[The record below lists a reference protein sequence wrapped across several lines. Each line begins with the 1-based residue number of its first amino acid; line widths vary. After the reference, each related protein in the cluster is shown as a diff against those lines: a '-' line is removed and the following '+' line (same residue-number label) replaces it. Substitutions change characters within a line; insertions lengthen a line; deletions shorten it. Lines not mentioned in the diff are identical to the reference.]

1 MKICIF
7 GAGAVGG
14 HMAAKL
20 AAQGHEISVIGR
32 GAHLSAMRE
41 RGIKLLHGKQTIV
54 GRVRAVEHAGELGP
68 QEAVFVTLK
77 ANGLGVFAEQC
88 APLLGRDTAVVFVQN
103 GIPWWYDKRLTR
115 LDPDGRLARAVP
127 ADSIVGGV
135 AYSANEIVEPG
146 VIENHVPGNNM
157 FVIGRP
163 DCVDTPL
170 VKNLRKALEDADM
183 SCPPVADIRQSIW
196 SKAAQMLGNSTLCT
210 LTELP
215 VGAVRNDPVL
225 KEIVTKAGA
234 EGLAIAR
241 ALNVNTDAA
250 PQRPSGGHASGATAH
265 KPSILQ
271 DYERGRP
278 MEVEAQLMAPLA
290 LARMTDISTPTL
302 DILVPLVAAKAAAKG
317 LYSH

>member
-1 MKICIF
+1 MRICIF

-20 AAQGHEISVIGR
+20 AAQGHDMSVVAR
-32 GAHLSAMRE
+32 GAHLEAIRQN
-41 RGIKLLHGKQTIV
+41 GLKLVQGGKTIL
-54 GRVRAVEHAGELGP
+54 GRVRAADSAKELGA

-77 ANGLGVFAEQC
+77 ANGLGAFADQC
-88 APLLGRDTAVVFVQN
+88 APLIARHTEVVFVQN
-103 GIPWWYDKRLTR
+103 GIPWWYDRRLTR

-127 ADSIVGGV
+127 AENIAAGV

-157 FVIGRP
+157 IVLGRP
-163 DCVDTPL
+163 DRVDTD
-170 VKNLRKALEDADM
+170 VIKNLRKALEEADM
-183 SCPPVADIRQSIW
+183 SSPALADIRQSIW
-196 SKAAQMLGNSTLCT
+196 QKAAQMLGNSSLCT
-210 LTELP
+210 LTGLP
-215 VGAVRNDPVL
+215 VGALRNDKAL
-225 KEIVTKAGA
+225 KQIAEKAAA
-234 EGLAIAR
+234 EGHAIAK
-241 ALNVNTDAA
+241 ALGVDVDAA
-250 PQRPSGGHASGATAH
+250 PQRPSGGHASSAQSH

-290 LARMTDISTPTL
+290 LGRLAKVATPTL
-302 DILVPLVAAKAAAKG
+302 DILAPLVAAKAAARG

>member
-20 AAQGHEISVIGR
+20 AAQGHDISVVAR
-32 GAHLSAMRE
+32 GAHLEAIQKN
-41 RGIKLLHGKQTIV
+41 GLKLLQGGKAIL
-54 GRVRAVEHAGELGP
+54 GRVRAVERAQELGP

-77 ANGLGVFAEQC
+77 ANGLGAFAEQC
-88 APLLGRDTAVVFVQN
+88 APLLGRETLVVFVQN
-103 GIPWWYDKRLTR
+103 GIPWWYDRSLTR

-127 ADSIVGGV
+127 AQSIAGGV
-135 AYSANEIVEPG
+135 AYSANEIIEPG

-157 FVIGRP
+157 IVIGRA
-163 DCVDTPL
+163 DRAETAL
-170 VKNLRKALEDADM
+170 VKNLRQALEDADM
-183 SCPPVADIRQSIW
+183 SSPAPADIRQSIW
-196 SKAAQMLGNSTLCT
+196 QKAAQMLGNSTLCT

-215 VGAVRNDPVL
+215 VGTVRSDPAL
-225 KEIVTKAGA
+225 KEIVAKASA
-234 EGLAIAR
+234 EGLAIAE
-241 ALNVNTDAA
+241 ALGVDVAAA
-250 PQRPSGGHASGATAH
+250 PQRPGGGHASGAQSH

-290 LARMTDISTPTL
+290 LGRAAKIATPTL
-302 DILVPLVAAKAAAKG
+302 DILVPLVAAKAAARG
-317 LYSH
+317 LYSL

>member
-1 MKICIF
+1 MRICIF

-20 AAQGHEISVIGR
+20 AARGHDVSVVAR
-32 GAHLSAMRE
+32 GAHLEAIKKN
-41 RGIKLLHGKQTIV
+41 GLKLLHGGKTIL
-54 GRVRAVEHAGELGP
+54 GRVRAAQSANELGP

-77 ANGLGVFAEQC
+77 ANGLGAFADQC
-88 APLLGRDTAVVFVQN
+88 APLLRTDTEVVFVQN

-127 ADSIVGGV
+127 AANIAGGV
-135 AYSANEIVEPG
+135 AYSANEIIEPG

-157 FVIGRP
+157 IVIGRP
-163 DCVDTPL
+163 DCVETA
-170 VKNLRKALEDADM
+170 VIKNLRVALEEADM
-183 SCPPVADIRQSIW
+183 ASPALADIRQSVW
-196 SKAAQMLGNSTLCT
+196 QKAAQMLGNSSLCT

-215 VGAVRNDPVL
+215 VGAMRNDKTL
-225 KEIVTKAGA
+225 KEIAEKAGA
-234 EGLAIAR
+234 EGHAIAK
-241 ALNVNTDAA
+241 ALGVDVNAA
-250 PQRPSGGHASGATAH
+250 PQRPSGGHASGAQSH

-271 DYERGRP
+271 DYERGRA
-278 MEVEAQLMAPLA
+278 MEVETQLMAPLA
-290 LARMTDISTPTL
+290 LGRMAKIPTPTL

>member
-20 AAQGHEISVIGR
+20 AAHGHDISVVAR
-32 GAHLSAMRE
+32 GPHLEAIRKN
-41 RGIKLLHGKQTIV
+41 GLKLLHGARTII
-54 GRVRAVEHAGELGP
+54 GRVRAAERAAELGA
-68 QEAVFVTLK
+68 QDAVFVTLK
-77 ANGLGVFAEQC
+77 ANGLGVFADQC

-103 GIPWWYDKRLTR
+103 GIPWWYDRRLTR

-127 ADSIVGGV
+127 PNSIVGGV

-170 VKNLRKALEDADM
+170 VKSLREALEEADM
-183 SCPPVADIRQSIW
+183 SCPPLADIRQSIW

-215 VGAVRNDPVL
+215 VGTVRGDPVL
-225 KEIVTKAGA
+225 KDIVAKAGA
-234 EGLAIAR
+234 EGIAIAR

-278 MEVEAQLMAPLA
+278 MEVETQLMAPLA
-290 LARMTDISTPTL
+290 LARMTKIPTPTL